1 MTIEQT
7 IRGMIKF
14 IKKYYGESLIFII
27 LLLIFIAIEIICK
40 GKTHEVIETLIA
52 YCGFVAIIVTIII
65 QCKHNREQLQST
77 ENQNREQLFEAE
89 IQNLLNLAHQKKQ
102 AISIYR
108 GPGNNNWE
116 RTLITGN
123 AAFIEIINNFI
134 YSDENKEKYKDI
146 KSCEE
151 LFPEMDLLIEAR
163 KDARKYEEVEKCVKY
178 DIGEIKS
185 WITVYMYTLIRIEEY
200 GDKTGREV
208 EKYIELLKSNL
219 NRNERLFL
227 SFSKGSDE
235 YKSDPIINRGLEI
248 AVKYGIIKNLTT

>member
-89 IQNLLNLAHQKKQ
+89 IQN
-102 AISIYR
+102 
-108 GPGNNNWE
+108 
-116 RTLITGN
+116 
-123 AAFIEIINNFI
+123 
-134 YSDENKEKYKDI
+134 
-146 KSCEE
+146 
-151 LFPEMDLLIEAR
+151 
-163 KDARKYEEVEKCVKY
+163 
-178 DIGEIKS
+178 
-185 WITVYMYTLIRIEEY
+185 
-200 GDKTGREV
+200 
-208 EKYIELLKSNL
+208 
-219 NRNERLFL
+219 
-227 SFSKGSDE
+227 
-235 YKSDPIINRGLEI
+235 
-248 AVKYGIIKNLTT
+248 